1 MMTIND
7 FSSLIQLS
15 ATMSIAFVAVEYVKS
30 YTDILCEKLFNFHD
44 FVQSAF
50 KECREILTDRE
61 TLDHLSPV
69 DVDGKSTNTVIEEAK
84 RKNESLTKEIDEV
97 EKTKKEEV
105 STACQARSM
114 SSICLFIFLF
124 NVLLLFLGGIET
136 SYKLFSHTSSM
147 ILCSFAII
155 YIVLGWIIGESDT
168 PKKICDFSSLR
179 HIIIAFL
186 IIFLLSTMPT
196 FWIIQNSHWEAFIQ
210 SSWNYFLF
218 CGVVCSYLNFIIFI
232 IKIGRKAFVFKKEV
246 NKSKEKL
253 KNKCKEAKKD
263 EDDLIAT
270 TRIKAKLKTD

>member
-1 MMTIND
+1 MTIND
-7 FSSLIQLS
+7 FSALIQLS

-30 YTDILCEKLFNFHD
+30 YTDILCEKLFKFHD

-69 DVDGKSTNTVIEEAK
+69 DVDGKSTNTVIEKAK
-84 RKNESLTKEIDEV
+84 RKNESLTKEINEV

-105 STACQARSM
+105 SKACQARSM

-147 ILCSFAII
+147 ILCSLAIL
-155 YIVLGWIIGESDT
+155 YIVLGWIIGETDT
-168 PKKICDFSSLR
+168 PKKFCDFSSLR
-179 HIIIAFL
+179 HISISFL
-186 IIFLLSTMPT
+186 IIFLFSIIPT
-196 FWIIQNSHWEAFIQ
+196 FWIIQNSHWVAFIQ

-218 CGVVCSYLNFIIFI
+218 SGVVCSYLNFIIFI
-232 IKIGRKAFVFKKEV
+232 IKIGRKAFVFKKDV
-246 NKSKEKL
+246 NKSKEEL
-253 KNKCKEAKKD
+253 KNKCIEAKKD

-270 TRIKAKLKTD
+270 TRVKAKLKTD